1 MQVCSCA
8 LARIGRSTVRD
19 QRESRGGKR
28 SKGPLDRLFL
38 HKVEIFPTHG
48 ESHSHL
54 ASPVRPCVPS
64 FASTVLLSA
73 KPKGQ
78 RARLL
83 HQHTR
88 PPPTRP
94 RSSATRNQNTRNS
107 IASSDLDNPTY
118 LKMVTSTQTAL
129 LVQGSRVIYLTGEG
143 SPPFPTSDSPPSP
156 TSDSPPSPA
165 SDSPSFP
172 ASDFGS
178 RSTTPDSFQQNF
190 GYGEP
195 EYDFDCDSDMS
206 DSASLSPS
214 YHSAGQ
220 GSARHYRAQLKRN
233 EITALDFFADDYFRL
248 GKFAFPP
255 EALTPQVSLSR
266 DGSRCGCFE
275 LNSLPDLLS

>member
-1 MQVCSCA
+1 MNEGTKNA
-8 LARIGRSTVRD
+8 LHEAEAVSD
-19 QRESRGGKR
+19 
-28 SKGPLDRLFL
+28 
-38 HKVEIFPTHG
+38 
-48 ESHSHL
+48 
-54 ASPVRPCVPS
+54 S
-64 FASTVLLSA
+64 FANVSCH
-73 KPKGQ
+73 PD
-78 RARLL
+78 
-83 HQHTR
+83 
-88 PPPTRP
+88 PY
-94 RSSATRNQNTRNS
+94 
-107 IASSDLDNPTY
+107 D
-118 LKMVTSTQTAL
+118 
-129 LVQGSRVIYLTGEG
+129 GSR
-143 SPPFPTSDSPPSP
+143 
-156 TSDSPPSPA
+156 PA
-165 SDSPSFP
+165 
-172 ASDFGS
+172 
-178 RSTTPDSFQQNF
+178 TPDSFQQNF